1 MKANFKVIK
10 EMDGEELPNTKAS
23 LKMEILMVGVALSI
37 KILFMKGILL
47 LETIM
52 ELVFEL
58 VQSMMGSRKSREYKN
73 K

>member
-1 MKANFKVIK
+1 
-10 EMDGEELPNTKAS
+10 MDGEELPNTKAS
-23 LKMEILMVGVALSI
+23 LKMEILMVGVALSM
-37 KILFMKGILL
+37 KILFMKGTLL